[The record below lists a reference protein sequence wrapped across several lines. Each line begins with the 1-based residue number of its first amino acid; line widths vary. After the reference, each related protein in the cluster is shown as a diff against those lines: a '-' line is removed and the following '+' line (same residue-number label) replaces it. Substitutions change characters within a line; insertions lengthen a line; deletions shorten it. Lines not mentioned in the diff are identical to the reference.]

1 MRFAMITETDIEA
14 IYPLSPMQQG
24 VVFHSLKDPH
34 AGFHIN
40 QMLFRI
46 HGAFDVDTLT
56 RAWNDVIARH
66 AVLRTAFSVSG
77 EMSQVVLR
85 RVKIPIEYQDWSGL
99 SNEEMEVRSRTYLQE
114 DRRQGFDLSQAPA
127 MRVLVIKESELRFQ
141 MLWSFHLALMDGW
154 SSAIVQQELL
164 ITYGAHRSSKM
175 ASLSR
180 PQPFGEYISWLQRQ
194 DKYQA
199 ERFWQKALGDFSSPT
214 PLPFN
219 GEGRNSSSKRSELTL
234 RLSSDLSGE
243 LSSTARRHHVTLSTL
258 LQGAWA
264 ILLSRHSGE
273 EDVVFGATVSGRP
286 AELPGVEE
294 MVGLFINT
302 LPVRVQVDPSASLVA
317 WLQKLQ
323 DTQSE
328 ANQYAY
334 TPLVDIQGCSQVPRG
349 TPLFQSIVVVEN
361 YPVGA
366 LASSLGSAGMT
377 IQSLGSH
384 ETMNYELVWI
394 VGPGKE
400 LLIKLCYATDL
411 YEAETIEGMVEQLK
425 VLLENIVRMP
435 EEKIGRLSLVS
446 SAERKRVIEEWN
458 ETEVEWE
465 ECGRC
470 VTELFEEQ
478 VERSPGAVAVVCGEE
493 QLSYQEVNERAN
505 QLAHYLR
512 GMGVGPEVRVGLC
525 LERSAEMVVSLLG
538 VLKAGGAYV
547 PLEPSYPGER
557 LSYMLEDAQAAVL
570 VTSEEWLERLE
581 GSPGRRVCL
590 DRDWEEIARQS
601 KANLGVSID
610 GGNLAYVIYTSG
622 STGRPKG
629 VGVTHGG
636 VSNYVQGV
644 WEAREVEAGWGW
656 GWVSTVA
663 ADLGNTML
671 FPALCGGGVLQVVGV
686 EESREGR
693 LLAEYSSNHAM
704 DCLKITATHLQSL
717 LSSGGGEVLPGK
729 RLVLG
734 GEVSNWKWVRGLQ
747 ETNPGCWIWNHYG
760 PTETTVGATMYG
772 VEEGRGGEEGGVP
785 IGKPIANTQ
794 VYVLDEEMEAVPVGV
809 PGELYIGGAGLA
821 RGYLGR
827 ADLTAERFVPNPF
840 GKGGGERLYRTGDRA
855 RWRRDGNLEYLGR
868 LDEQVKI
875 RGFRIELGEIEA
887 VLREHGGVRQAVVVV
902 REGEPGEQRLVAYV
916 VPEEG
921 KVPDARELRSHLQA
935 RLPEYM
941 VPWAYVVME
950 SLPLTA
956 NGKLDRRGLPQP
968 ERERGSESS
977 YVAPRTAVEEILCG
991 IWAEVLRLE
1000 RVGVED
1006 NFFELGGHSLLATQ
1020 VISRVREVFET
1031 ELPLQ
1036 SLFEEP
1042 TVAGLGKVVEAGQK
1056 EEGQREGA
1064 PRLVAVGREEALP
1077 LSYAQQRLWVI
1088 DQLEPGQAT
1097 YNIPYA
1103 LRLHGELEEGALEKS
1118 LAEVVRRHEVLRT
1131 SFPVERG
1138 EAVQRIEAVA
1148 EVRLERVDL
1157 RGMESEEEREE
1168 AVRELAKREGERGFD
1183 LGRGPLL
1190 RTTLVKLGEKEHVL
1204 LVTLHHI
1211 VSDGWSLG
1219 ILIREMTVL
1228 YGAMREGK
1236 GSPLKELPI
1245 QYGDFAVWQRGW
1257 LQGEVLEEQ
1266 LGYWRKQ
1273 LAEIPV
1279 LELPTDKVRPGVA
1292 SHRGGWVRFELSEE
1306 LTGKLKELSR
1316 REGVTLFMMLLAA
1329 FQVLLSR
1336 WAGQDDVVVGT
1347 DVANRNRLET
1357 EGLIG
1362 FFVNQLVLRTDMGGN
1377 PSFREVLR
1385 RVREVTLGAYAH
1397 QDLPFEKLV
1406 EELAPVRDI
1415 SRNPLF
1421 QVKLVFQAAPAE
1433 ERREGK

>member
-243 LSSTARRHHVTLSTL
+243 LSSTARRHHVTLSTV

-286 AELPGVEE
+286 AELPGIEE

-629 VGVTHGG
+629 AMNSHAGIANRLRWMQAEYQLLGSDRVLQKTPFSFD
-636 VSNYVQGV
+636 VSV
-644 WEAREVEAGWGW
+644 WEFFWPLMNGATLVFAAPERHGDPEYLVKMIEEHEITVMHFVPSMLEAFLEGAEIERCGSLRQVFCS
-656 GWVSTVA
+656 GEA
-663 ADLGNTML
+663 LG
-671 FPALCGGGVLQVVGV
+671 
-686 EESREGR
+686 
-693 LLAEYSSNHAM
+693 AE
-704 DCLKITATHLQSL
+704 
-717 LSSGGGEVLPGK
+717 
-729 RLVLG
+729 LVRRFLRRSKA
-734 GEVSNWKWVRGLQ
+734 EMHNL
-747 ETNPGCWIWNHYG
+747 YG
-760 PTETTVGATMYG
+760 PTEAAVDVSYWCCNRPVEG
-772 VEEGRGGEEGGVP
+772 VTAP

-794 VYVLDEEMEAVPVGV
+794 IYVLDEEMEAVPVGV

-840 GKGGGERLYRTGDRA
+840 
-855 RWRRDGNLEYLGR
+855 
-868 LDEQVKI
+868 
-875 RGFRIELGEIEA
+875 
-887 VLREHGGVRQAVVVV
+887 
-902 REGEPGEQRLVAYV
+902 
-916 VPEEG
+916 
-921 KVPDARELRSHLQA
+921 
-935 RLPEYM
+935 
-941 VPWAYVVME
+941 
-950 SLPLTA
+950 
-956 NGKLDRRGLPQP
+956 
-968 ERERGSESS
+968 
-977 YVAPRTAVEEILCG
+977 
-991 IWAEVLRLE
+991 
-1000 RVGVED
+1000 
-1006 NFFELGGHSLLATQ
+1006 
-1020 VISRVREVFET
+1020 
-1031 ELPLQ
+1031 
-1036 SLFEEP
+1036 
-1042 TVAGLGKVVEAGQK
+1042 
-1056 EEGQREGA
+1056 
-1064 PRLVAVGREEALP
+1064 
-1077 LSYAQQRLWVI
+1077 
-1088 DQLEPGQAT
+1088 
-1097 YNIPYA
+1097 
-1103 LRLHGELEEGALEKS
+1103 
-1118 LAEVVRRHEVLRT
+1118 
-1131 SFPVERG
+1131 
-1138 EAVQRIEAVA
+1138 
-1148 EVRLERVDL
+1148 
-1157 RGMESEEEREE
+1157 
-1168 AVRELAKREGERGFD
+1168 
-1183 LGRGPLL
+1183 
-1190 RTTLVKLGEKEHVL
+1190 
-1204 LVTLHHI
+1204 
-1211 VSDGWSLG
+1211 
-1219 ILIREMTVL
+1219 
-1228 YGAMREGK
+1228 
-1236 GSPLKELPI
+1236 
-1245 QYGDFAVWQRGW
+1245 
-1257 LQGEVLEEQ
+1257 
-1266 LGYWRKQ
+1266 
-1273 LAEIPV
+1273 
-1279 LELPTDKVRPGVA
+1279 
-1292 SHRGGWVRFELSEE
+1292 
-1306 LTGKLKELSR
+1306 
-1316 REGVTLFMMLLAA
+1316 
-1329 FQVLLSR
+1329 
-1336 WAGQDDVVVGT
+1336 
-1347 DVANRNRLET
+1347 
-1357 EGLIG
+1357 
-1362 FFVNQLVLRTDMGGN
+1362 
-1377 PSFREVLR
+1377 
-1385 RVREVTLGAYAH
+1385 
-1397 QDLPFEKLV
+1397 
-1406 EELAPVRDI
+1406 
-1415 SRNPLF
+1415 
-1421 QVKLVFQAAPAE
+1421 
-1433 ERREGK
+1433 